1 MNTVGV
7 ECFVKEMQD
16 IDVEQDSN
24 PCLTNCYTII
34 SVTCLTSNGKLHEQ
48 DQMKKNFGGMGMSDV
63 LKVSMIAYS
72 ATKCK
77 LRIFQ
82 NIIRVCKKITK
93 CMCMQ
98 FKEIFLSNKTL
109 EKLIFLDFLK
119 KLNFLESGKR
129 KSWIPL
135 LNLHIFIL
143 SAMTKQE
150 CYIISSMLLSEKS
163 LAVTIISYS

>member
-48 DQMKKNFGGMGMSDV
+48 DQMNKNFGSMGMSDV
-63 LKVSMIAYS
+63 LKVSVIAYS
-72 ATKCK
+72 TTKCK

-98 FKEIFLSNKTL
+98 FKEIFPLKQNIG
-109 EKLIFLDFLK
+109 EINFFLIFL
-119 KLNFLESGKR
+119 
-129 KSWIPL
+129 
-135 LNLHIFIL
+135 
-143 SAMTKQE
+143 
-150 CYIISSMLLSEKS
+150 KS
-163 LAVTIISYS
+163 LTFWRVARENHGFHSLTYMYLYCQQ

>member
-48 DQMKKNFGGMGMSDV
+48 DQMNKNFGSMGMSDV
-63 LKVSMIAYS
+63 LKVSVIAYS

-82 NIIRVCKKITK
+82 NIIRVCKK
-93 CMCMQ
+93 
-98 FKEIFLSNKTL
+98 N
-109 EKLIFLDFLK
+109 
-119 KLNFLESGKR
+119 
-129 KSWIPL
+129 
-135 LNLHIFIL
+135 H
-143 SAMTKQE
+143 
-150 CYIISSMLLSEKS
+150 
-163 LAVTIISYS
+163 

>member
-1 MNTVGV
+1 
-7 ECFVKEMQD
+7 
-16 IDVEQDSN
+16 
-24 PCLTNCYTII
+24 
-34 SVTCLTSNGKLHEQ
+34 
-48 DQMKKNFGGMGMSDV
+48 MSDV
-63 LKVSMIAYS
+63 LKVSVIAYS

-98 FKEIFLSNKTL
+98 FKEIFPLKQNIG
-109 EKLIFLDFLK
+109 EINFFLIFLKSLTFW
-119 KLNFLESGKR
+119 SGKR

-143 SAMTKQE
+143 SAMTK
-150 CYIISSMLLSEKS
+150 
-163 LAVTIISYS
+163 